1 MPLNTRLKEGAQV
14 LLRHPHIMDGKIFFM
29 DTVSWLSYTLLG
41 VFHGINPGMGWLFA
55 VALGMQEK
63 RRSAVI
69 GALFPMALGHAI
81 SIAVVVFVIALAQQ
95 QLPEGVLRIAC
106 ATVLFGFGLYKFFR
120 ARHPKWVGM
129 RVNFKDLT
137 IWSFLMASAH
147 GAGLMLAPLLL
158 RTPAAEASAH
168 MHHAPASMAD
178 NAVMLLSAVGVH
190 TLSFF
195 VVTGIVAVIVYEVI
209 GLALLR
215 KAWFNLDLLWSIALM
230 IAGVVTLF
238 WKH

>member
-1 MPLNTRLKEGAQV
+1 
-14 LLRHPHIMDGKIFFM
+14 M

-95 QLPEGVLRIAC
+95 QLQEDVLRIAC
-106 ATVLFGFGLYKFFR
+106 ATVLFGFGVYKFFR

-158 RTPAAEASAH
+158 RMPTAEASAH
-168 MHHAPASMAD
+168 MHHAPASMTH
-178 NAVMLLSAVGVH
+178 NATMLLSAVGVH

-195 VVTGIVAVIVYEVI
+195 VVMGIVAVIVYEVV

-230 IAGVVTLF
+230 IAGIVTLF

>member
-1 MPLNTRLKEGAQV
+1 
-14 LLRHPHIMDGKIFFM
+14 M
-29 DTVSWLSYTLLG
+29 DTVSWWGMLG
-41 VFHGINPGMGWLFA
+41 LGAFHGINPGMGWLFA

-81 SIAVVVFVIALAQQ
+81 SIGAVVLVIALAQQ
-95 QLPEGVLRIAC
+95 YISETVLGIAC
-106 ATVLFGFGLYKFFR
+106 AIVLFGFGLYKLFR
-120 ARHPKWVGM
+120 ARHPQWVGM

-147 GAGLMLAPLLL
+147 GAGLMLTPLLL
-158 RTPAAEASAH
+158 RMPAAEVSGH
-168 MHHAPASMAD
+168 MHHAPASMTH
-178 NAVMLLSAVGVH
+178 NATIQLSAVGVH

-195 VVTGIVAVIVYEVI
+195 VVMGIVAIIVYEVV

-215 KAWFNLDLLWSIALM
+215 KAWFNLDMLWSIALM
-230 IAGVVTLF
+230 VAGVATAVMLF
-238 WKH
+238 WGH

>member
-1 MPLNTRLKEGAQV
+1 
-14 LLRHPHIMDGKIFFM
+14 M

-81 SIAVVVFVIALAQQ
+81 SIAVVVFAIALAQR
-95 QLPEGVLRIAC
+95 QLPEDVLRIAC
-106 ATVLFGFGLYKFFR
+106 AVVLFGFGTYKFFR

-158 RTPAAEASAH
+158 RMPAEASTH
-168 MHHAPASMAD
+168 THHTMATMTD
-178 NAVMLLSAVGVH
+178 STVMLLSAVGVH
-190 TLSFF
+190 TLSFL
-195 VVTGIVAVIVYEVI
+195 VVTGIVAVIVYEVV

-215 KAWFNLDLLWSIALM
+215 KAWFNLDMLWSIALM
-230 IAGVVTLF
+230 IAGIVTLF

>member
-1 MPLNTRLKEGAQV
+1 
-14 LLRHPHIMDGKIFFM
+14 MDAI
-29 DTVSWLSYTLLG
+29 SWVGYISLG

-81 SIAVVVFVIALAQQ
+81 SIGAVVLVIVFAQQ
-95 QLPEGVLRIAC
+95 QISGNVLGIAC
-106 ATVLFGFGLYKFFR
+106 AVVLFGFGLYKFFR
-120 ARHPKWVGM
+120 ARHPRWVGM

-158 RTPAAEASAH
+158 RMPTASAH
-168 MHHAPASMAD
+168 SGHTHHASATMTDSATT
-178 NAVMLLSAVGVH
+178 LLSAVGVH

-195 VVTGIVAVIVYEVI
+195 VVTGVVAVVVYEVI

-230 IAGVVTLF
+230 IAGVVTVVMLF
-238 WKH
+238 WGH

>member
-1 MPLNTRLKEGAQV
+1 
-14 LLRHPHIMDGKIFFM
+14 M

-69 GALFPMALGHAI
+69 SALFPMALGHAI
-81 SIAVVVFVIALAQQ
+81 SIGVVVLVIVLAQQ
-95 QLPEGVLRIAC
+95 QISEDVLRIAC
-106 ATVLFGFGLYKFFR
+106 AVVLFGFGMYKFFR
-120 ARHPKWVGM
+120 ARHPRWVGM

-158 RTPAAEASAH
+158 RMPAAGHSGH
-168 MHHAPASMAD
+168 MHHAPVNMTDSAT
-178 NAVMLLSAVGVH
+178 MLLSAVGVH

-195 VVTGIVAVIVYEVI
+195 LVMGIVAVVVYEVV

-230 IAGVVTLF
+230 IAGVVTFF

>member
-1 MPLNTRLKEGAQV
+1 
-14 LLRHPHIMDGKIFFM
+14 M
-29 DTVSWLSYTLLG
+29 DTISWWGMLG
-41 VFHGINPGMGWLFA
+41 LGAFHGINPGMGWLFA

-95 QLPEGVLRIAC
+95 QLPDAVLRIAC
-106 ATVLFGFGLYKFFR
+106 ATVLFGFGVYKFFS

-158 RTPAAEASAH
+158 RTPAAEASGH
-168 MHHAPASMAD
+168 MHHASMGMAD

-195 VVTGIVAVIVYEVI
+195 VVTGIVAVIVYEVV

-215 KAWFNLDLLWSIALM
+215 KAWFNMDLLWAIALM
-230 IAGVVTLF
+230 IAGIVTLF

>member
-1 MPLNTRLKEGAQV
+1 
-14 LLRHPHIMDGKIFFM
+14 
-29 DTVSWLSYTLLG
+29 
-41 VFHGINPGMGWLFA
+41 
-55 VALGMQEK
+55 
-63 RRSAVI
+63 
-69 GALFPMALGHAI
+69 
-81 SIAVVVFVIALAQQ
+81 
-95 QLPEGVLRIAC
+95 
-106 ATVLFGFGLYKFFR
+106 
-120 ARHPKWVGM
+120 M

-158 RTPAAEASAH
+158 RMPVAAHSGH
-168 MHHAPASMAD
+168 MHHAPVSMTDSAT
-178 NAVMLLSAVGVH
+178 MLLSAVGVH

-195 VVTGIVAVIVYEVI
+195 VVTGIVAIIVYEVI

-230 IAGVVTLF
+230 IAGIVTLF

>member
-1 MPLNTRLKEGAQV
+1 MDAFSWIGYIGFGA
-14 LLRHPHIMDGKIFFM
+14 
-29 DTVSWLSYTLLG
+29 Y
-41 VFHGINPGMGWLFA
+41 HGINPGMGWLFA

-63 RRSAVI
+63 RRRAVI

-81 SIAVVVFVIALAQQ
+81 SIAVVVLVIVLAQQ
-95 QLPEGVLRIAC
+95 QIPEDVLRIAC
-106 ATVLFGFGLYKFFR
+106 AVVLFGFGAYKLFR

-137 IWSFLMASAH
+137 VWSFLMASAH

-158 RTPAAEASAH
+158 RMPAAAH
-168 MHHAPASMAD
+168 SGHMPHAPASMAD
-178 NAVMLLSAVGVH
+178 SATMLLSAVGVH

-195 VVTGIVAVIVYEVI
+195 VVTGIVAIVVYEVI
-209 GLALLR
+209 GLSLLR

-230 IAGVVTLF
+230 IAGVVTFF

>member
-1 MPLNTRLKEGAQV
+1 
-14 LLRHPHIMDGKIFFM
+14 M

-41 VFHGINPGMGWLFA
+41 VYHGINPGMGWLFA

-81 SIAVVVFVIALAQQ
+81 SIAAVVFVIALAQR
-95 QLPEGVLRIAC
+95 QLPEDVLRIAC
-106 ATVLFGFGLYKFFR
+106 AVVLFGFGVYKFFS

-137 IWSFLMASAH
+137 VWSFLMASAH

-158 RTPAAEASAH
+158 RMPAAEASGH
-168 MHHAPASMAD
+168 MHHASTDMNMTD

-195 VVTGIVAVIVYEVI
+195 VVTGIVAIIVYEVI

-230 IAGVVTLF
+230 IAGIVTLF

>member
-1 MPLNTRLKEGAQV
+1 
-14 LLRHPHIMDGKIFFM
+14 M
-29 DTVSWLSYTLLG
+29 DTVSWIGYTLLG
-41 VFHGINPGMGWLFA
+41 VYHGINPGMGWLFA

-69 GALFPMALGHAI
+69 GALFPMALGHAV
-81 SIAVVVFVIALAQQ
+81 SIGVVVLVIVLAQQ
-95 QLPEGVLRIAC
+95 QIPEKVLGIAC
-106 ATVLFGFGLYKFFR
+106 AVVLFGFGLYKLFR

-158 RTPAAEASAH
+158 RMPMASAH
-168 MHHAPASMAD
+168 SGHAHHASATMTDSATL
-178 NAVMLLSAVGVH
+178 LLSAVGVH

-195 VVTGIVAVIVYEVI
+195 VVTGIVAVVVYEVV

-215 KAWFNLDLLWSIALM
+215 KAWFNLDMLWSIALM
-230 IAGVVTLF
+230 IAGVVTAGMLY
-238 WKH
+238 WGH

>member
-1 MPLNTRLKEGAQV
+1 
-14 LLRHPHIMDGKIFFM
+14 M

-69 GALFPMALGHAI
+69 GALFPMALGHAV
-81 SIAVVVFVIALAQQ
+81 SIAVVVLVIVLAQQ
-95 QLPEGVLRIAC
+95 QISEGVLRIAC
-106 ATVLFGFGLYKFFR
+106 AVILFGFGVYKLFR
-120 ARHPKWVGM
+120 TRHPKWVGM

-158 RTPAAEASAH
+158 RMPAAAH
-168 MHHAPASMAD
+168 SGHTHHAPANMTDSA
-178 NAVMLLSAVGVH
+178 AVLLSAVGVH
-190 TLSFF
+190 TLSFLI
-195 VVTGIVAVIVYEVI
+195 VTGIVAVVVYEVI

-215 KAWFNLDLLWSIALM
+215 KAWFNLDMLWAIGLM
-230 IAGVVTLF
+230 IAGVVTFLLPYL
-238 WKH
+238 H

>member
-1 MPLNTRLKEGAQV
+1 
-14 LLRHPHIMDGKIFFM
+14 M
-29 DTVSWLSYTLLG
+29 DTVSWLGYTLLG
-41 VFHGINPGMGWLFA
+41 VYHGINPGMGWLFA

-81 SIAVVVFVIALAQQ
+81 SIAVVVFVIALAQR
-95 QLPEGVLRIAC
+95 QLPEDVLRIAC
-106 ATVLFGFGLYKFFR
+106 AVILFGFGVYKFFS

-158 RTPAAEASAH
+158 RTPAAESSGH
-168 MHHAPASMAD
+168 THHAHASMAGD
-178 NAVMLLSAVGVH
+178 AAMLLSAVGVH
-190 TLSFF
+190 TLSFLL
-195 VVTGIVAVIVYEVI
+195 VTGIVAVIVYEVV

-230 IAGVVTLF
+230 IAGVVILF

>member
-1 MPLNTRLKEGAQV
+1 
-14 LLRHPHIMDGKIFFM
+14 M
-29 DTVSWLSYTLLG
+29 DTVSWLGMLG
-41 VFHGINPGMGWLFA
+41 LGAYHGINPGMGWLFA

-63 RRSAVI
+63 RRGAVI

-81 SIAVVVFVIALAQQ
+81 SIAVVVFVIALAQR
-95 QLPEGVLRIAC
+95 QLPEDVLRIAC
-106 ATVLFGFGLYKFFR
+106 AVVLFGFGVYKFFS

-168 MHHAPASMAD
+168 MHHAPASMTD
-178 NAVMLLSAVGVH
+178 NTVMLLSAVGVH

-195 VVTGIVAVIVYEVI
+195 VVTGIVAIIVYEVI

-230 IAGVVTLF
+230 IAGIVTLF

>member
-1 MPLNTRLKEGAQV
+1 
-14 LLRHPHIMDGKIFFM
+14 M
-29 DTVSWLSYTLLG
+29 DTISWWGMLG
-41 VFHGINPGMGWLFA
+41 LGAYHGINPGMGWLFA

-81 SIAVVVFVIALAQQ
+81 SIGIVVLVIALAQQ
-95 QLPEGVLRIAC
+95 QLPKDVLRIAC
-106 ATVLFGFGLYKFFR
+106 AVVLFGFGVYKFFS

-158 RTPAAEASAH
+158 RMPAAETSAHTHHASAG
-168 MHHAPASMAD
+168 MTD

-195 VVTGIVAVIVYEVI
+195 LVTGIVAVIVYEVV

-230 IAGVVTLF
+230 IAGIVTFF

>member
-1 MPLNTRLKEGAQV
+1 
-14 LLRHPHIMDGKIFFM
+14 MDAI
-29 DTVSWLSYTLLG
+29 SWVGYISLG

-69 GALFPMALGHAI
+69 GALFPMALGHAV
-81 SIAVVVFVIALAQQ
+81 SIGVVVLVIALAQQ
-95 QLPEGVLRIAC
+95 QIPEKVLGIAC
-106 ATVLFGFGLYKFFR
+106 AVVLFGFGLYKLFR

-158 RTPAAEASAH
+158 RMPMASAH
-168 MHHAPASMAD
+168 SGHTHHTSATMTDSATL
-178 NAVMLLSAVGVH
+178 LLSAVGVH

-195 VVTGIVAVIVYEVI
+195 VVTGIVAVVVYEVV

-215 KAWFNLDLLWSIALM
+215 KAWFNLDMLWSIALM
-230 IAGVVTLF
+230 IAGIVTAGMLY
-238 WKH
+238 WGH

>member
-1 MPLNTRLKEGAQV
+1 
-14 LLRHPHIMDGKIFFM
+14 M
-29 DTVSWLSYTLLG
+29 DTSSWLSMLG
-41 VFHGINPGMGWLFA
+41 FGAYHGINPGMGWLFA

-69 GALFPMALGHAI
+69 SALFPMALGHAI
-81 SIAVVVFVIALAQQ
+81 SIGAVVLVIALAQQ
-95 QLPEGVLRIAC
+95 QISEDVLRIAC
-106 ATVLFGFGLYKFFR
+106 AVVLFGFGLYKFFR
-120 ARHPKWVGM
+120 TRHPRWVGM
-129 RVNFKDLT
+129 RVGFKDLT

-147 GAGLMLAPLLL
+147 GAGLMLVPFLL
-158 RTPAAEASAH
+158 RMPAAGHSGH
-168 MHHAPASMAD
+168 THHAPANMTDSTT
-178 NAVMLLSAVGVH
+178 MLLSAVGVH
-190 TLSFF
+190 TLRVGVHTLSFF
-195 VVTGIVAVIVYEVI
+195 LVMGIVAIVVYEVV

>member
-1 MPLNTRLKEGAQV
+1 
-14 LLRHPHIMDGKIFFM
+14 M
-29 DTVSWLSYTLLG
+29 DTGSWLSYTLMG
-41 VFHGINPGMGWLFA
+41 VYHGINPGMGWLFA

-63 RRSAVI
+63 RRGAVI

-81 SIAVVVFVIALAQQ
+81 SIAVVVFIVALAQR
-95 QLPEGVLRIAC
+95 QLPDGVLRIAC
-106 ATVLFGFGLYKFFR
+106 ATVLFGFGVYKFFS

-147 GAGLMLAPLLL
+147 GAGLMLVPFLL
-158 RTPAAEASAH
+158 RMPTAEASAH
-168 MHHAPASMAD
+168 TAHTHHATASMTD
-178 NAVMLLSAVGVH
+178 STVMLLSAVGVH

-195 VVTGIVAVIVYEVI
+195 VVTGIVAVIVYEVV

-215 KAWFNLDLLWSIALM
+215 KAWFNMDLLWSIALM
-230 IAGVVTLF
+230 IAGIVTLF

>member
-1 MPLNTRLKEGAQV
+1 
-14 LLRHPHIMDGKIFFM
+14 M
-29 DTVSWLSYTLLG
+29 DTVSWLGYTLLG

-69 GALFPMALGHAI
+69 GALFPMALGHAV
-81 SIAVVVFVIALAQQ
+81 SIGIVVLVIVFAQQ
-95 QLPEGVLRIAC
+95 QIPKNVLYIAC
-106 ATVLFGFGLYKFFR
+106 AVVLFGFGVYKLFR

-158 RTPAAEASAH
+158 REPAAGHSGHTHHVSAT
-168 MHHAPASMAD
+168 MAD
-178 NAVMLLSAVGVH
+178 SATVLLSAVGVH

-195 VVTGIVAVIVYEVI
+195 VVTGVVAVVVYEVV

-230 IAGVVTLF
+230 IAGVVTIGMLF
-238 WKH
+238 WGH

>member
-1 MPLNTRLKEGAQV
+1 
-14 LLRHPHIMDGKIFFM
+14 MDA
-29 DTVSWLSYTLLG
+29 VSWLGYTLLG

-81 SIAVVVFVIALAQQ
+81 SIGVVVLVIVLAQQ
-95 QLPEGVLRIAC
+95 QISTNVLGIAC
-106 ATVLFGFGLYKFFR
+106 AVVLFGFGLYKLFR

-158 RTPAAEASAH
+158 RMPMASVHAGH
-168 MHHAPASMAD
+168 THHAPASMTDSA
-178 NAVMLLSAVGVH
+178 AMLLSAVGVH

-195 VVTGIVAVIVYEVI
+195 LVTGIVAVVVYEVV

-215 KAWFNLDLLWSIALM
+215 KAWFNLDMLWSIALM
-230 IAGVVTLF
+230 IAGIVTAGMIF
-238 WKH
+238 WGH

>member
-1 MPLNTRLKEGAQV
+1 
-14 LLRHPHIMDGKIFFM
+14 M
-29 DTVSWLSYTLLG
+29 DTISWWGMLG
-41 VFHGINPGMGWLFA
+41 LGAFHGINPGMGWLFA

-63 RRSAVI
+63 RRGAVI

-81 SIAVVVFVIALAQQ
+81 SIAVVVFVIALAQR

-106 ATVLFGFGLYKFFR
+106 AVVLFGFGMYKFFR

-158 RTPAAEASAH
+158 RMPAEASAH
-168 MHHAPASMAD
+168 AAHTHHATASVTD
-178 NAVMLLSAVGVH
+178 STVMLLSAVGVH

-195 VVTGIVAVIVYEVI
+195 VVTGIVAVIVYEVV

-215 KAWFNLDLLWSIALM
+215 KAWFNLDMLWSIALM
-230 IAGVVTLF
+230 IAGIVTLF

>member
-1 MPLNTRLKEGAQV
+1 
-14 LLRHPHIMDGKIFFM
+14 M
-29 DTVSWLSYTLLG
+29 DTVSWIGYISLG

-81 SIAVVVFVIALAQQ
+81 SIGVVVLIIVLAQQ
-95 QLPEGVLRIAC
+95 QISENVLGIAC
-106 ATVLFGFGLYKFFR
+106 AVVLFGFGLYKLFR

-158 RTPAAEASAH
+158 RMPMASSHSGHMQHASAT
-168 MHHAPASMAD
+168 MTDSAT
-178 NAVMLLSAVGVH
+178 MLLSAVGVH

-195 VVTGIVAVIVYEVI
+195 VVTGVVAVVVYEVV

-215 KAWFNLDLLWSIALM
+215 KAWFNLDMLWSIALM
-230 IAGVVTLF
+230 IAGVVTAGMLI
-238 WKH
+238 WGH